1 MLKEL
6 KETATR
12 LLFVLFVVK
21 IIALLIAKGF
31 LMVNIEK
38 LLEKFNENN
47 NKL

>member
-1 MLKEL
+1 MIREL
-6 KETATR
+6 KEAVART
-12 LLFVLFVVK
+12 LFVLFVVK

-47 NKL
+47 NKF